1 MKTEIKFRFSFPFTT
16 NSTLEQT
23 FSIPCVCS
31 RNVPA
36 NANSFQN
43 PQNITQPELRSTHTH
58 LRIQLP
64 NFCIETKT
72 QFQLPI
78 ITERPLL
85 RTVPKLEH
93 REPFPSPSALH
104 MHISFH
110 TAEKAPQATT
120 SHPALVILGLRLKSS
135 GAGPSFIES
144 LMPLSLSSS
153 SFLYFEQNPLNDY
166 SKQGVTE
173 GTNFSYPKALE
184 DHPWC
189 RFRANSARSV
199 RNLHSP

>member
-1 MKTEIKFRFSFPFTT
+1 MKSEIKFRSNFPFTT

-144 LMPLSLSSS
+144 LMPLSLL
-153 SFLYFEQNPLNDY
+153 FILLVF
-166 SKQGVTE
+166 
-173 GTNFSYPKALE
+173 
-184 DHPWC
+184 
-189 RFRANSARSV
+189 
-199 RNLHSP
+199 